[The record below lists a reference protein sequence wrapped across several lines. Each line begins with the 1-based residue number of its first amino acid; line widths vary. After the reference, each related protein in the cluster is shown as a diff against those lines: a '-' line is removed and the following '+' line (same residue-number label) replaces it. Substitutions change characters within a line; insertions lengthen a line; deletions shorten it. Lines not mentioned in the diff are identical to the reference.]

1 MILQLFP
8 KVWER
13 PPLAE
18 PVESGLIMFCQ
29 EFTGDFIMCAITVVL
44 SATSKQ
50 ESEAKAELWNCI
62 KGGQNFSEHSNAIN
76 VIKDFVWQR
85 ILYVCP
91 KD

>member
-18 PVESGLIMFCQ
+18 PIESGLIMFCQ

-50 ESEAKAELWNCI
+50 ESEAKA
-62 KGGQNFSEHSNAIN
+62 
-76 VIKDFVWQR
+76 
-85 ILYVCP
+85 
-91 KD
+91 